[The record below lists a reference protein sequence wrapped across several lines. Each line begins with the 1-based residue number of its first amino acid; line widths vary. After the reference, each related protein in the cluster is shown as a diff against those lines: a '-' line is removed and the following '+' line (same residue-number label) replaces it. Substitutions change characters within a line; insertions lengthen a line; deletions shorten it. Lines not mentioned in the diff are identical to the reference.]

1 LNRLNEREDEVRFDI
16 FKENFL
22 MVKEHRSDDF
32 NISLNKFAHLS
43 HEEFMKE
50 RMGLRGFF
58 RSNETETEDE
68 QILQASR
75 SIFQAAD
82 TLPDNFN
89 WYSKNVL
96 TPVKDQLSCGSCW
109 SFATV
114 IYLLYTF

>member
-1 LNRLNEREDEVRFDI
+1 MHRFNGREEEVRFNI
-16 FKENFL
+16 FKENFML
-22 MVKEHRSDDF
+22 VKEHRSDDF

-50 RMGLRGFF
+50 RTGLRGFL
-58 RSNETETEDE
+58 RSNETEIEDE

-75 SIFQAAD
+75 NTLQAAD
-82 TLPDNFN
+82 TLPESFN

-109 SFATV
+109 SFTTV
-114 IYLLYTF
+114 IFSLY